1 MIHIGDDNVLVI
13 DSYNIDKLENYY
25 LINLNSASTIMLLE
39 EPNDGNLELILND
52 KICCSLPA
60 SIHDELIHK
69 LNISGLFRDKY
80 INYISNAFYLKEE
93 SKSKDKSQITKD
105 DFEPKPS
112 FVDLFVKT
120 DSPDI
125 ISIIDIPSFKN
136 ENNEIIPGKI
146 IVETTN
152 RGKIVIYKEEE

>member
-1 MIHIGDDNVLVI
+1 MIRVGDDNVLVI
-13 DSYNIDKLENYY
+13 DSYNIDKLENDY
-25 LINLNSASTIMLLE
+25 LINLNSASTVMLLE
-39 EPNDGNLELILND
+39 EPNNNLELILND
-52 KICCSLPA
+52 KICCSLPI
-60 SIHDELIHK
+60 STHDELVHE

-80 INYISNAFYLKEE
+80 MNYVSNAFYLKEE
-93 SKSKDKSQITKD
+93 SKNKDKLQITKD
-105 DFEPKPS
+105 DFEPKLS

-120 DSPDI
+120 NSPDI